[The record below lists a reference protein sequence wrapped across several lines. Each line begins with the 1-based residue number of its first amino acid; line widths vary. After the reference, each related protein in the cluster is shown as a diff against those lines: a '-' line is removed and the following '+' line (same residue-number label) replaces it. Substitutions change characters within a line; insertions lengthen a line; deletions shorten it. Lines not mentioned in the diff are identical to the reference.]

1 MTFEKIEYFG
11 VQIDQNLEW
20 KEYITYVLPKVAR
33 AIGFLK
39 YTKNVISKNCLSNL
53 YRSIVEPY
61 FCYCC
66 WLSGCCSSA
75 EKNCLQKLQIRA
87 ARILTGN
94 SFTTS
99 GLPLIESLGWKTI
112 ETLNSKETKVW
123 VFKALNSNA
132 PQYMAELFS
141 RNSQ

>member
-1 MTFEKIEYFG
+1 MYADDTSFSYMSRILTQLNEAMNDDLIRLESLLTGNKISLNFAKTHTMLISSISKQIALINPNEELYIEVKDENLMVFEKIEYF

-66 WLSGCCSSA
+66 WL
-75 EKNCLQKLQIRA
+75 
-87 ARILTGN
+87 
-94 SFTTS
+94 
-99 GLPLIESLGWKTI
+99 
-112 ETLNSKETKVW
+112 
-123 VFKALNSNA
+123 
-132 PQYMAELFS
+132 
-141 RNSQ
+141 